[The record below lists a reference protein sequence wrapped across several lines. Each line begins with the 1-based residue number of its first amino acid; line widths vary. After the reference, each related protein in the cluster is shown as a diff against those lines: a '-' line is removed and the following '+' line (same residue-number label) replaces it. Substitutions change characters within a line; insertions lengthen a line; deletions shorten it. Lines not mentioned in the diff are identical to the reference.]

1 MRGAEFGAALADPFL
16 IPARN
21 VGGVEQLDGDI
32 GAVALDGG
40 ADHGAEAEP
49 AA

>member
-1 MRGAEFGAALADPFL
+1 M
-16 IPARN
+16 ISARN

-32 GAVALDGG
+32 GAVTLDRG
-40 ADHGAEAEP
+40 ADHGVEAEP